1 MLDARRKGVNLKFSN
16 FYDKLDFVA
25 KTIKWFII
33 FSTSK
38 SSSQIWLNHLLDGCH
53 YSYITTDCH
62 FDLYK
67 GFLMEKINPNS
78 PNFENNNFK
87 LSYFYDKLQ
96 QVAKNTKLT
105 TLQNFIYKNT
115 INLENIQMH
124 KEKKKGR
131 IYKMS
136 SLLILNVKISPC
148 QQLTAY
154 NRSVVT
160 MGVCLEG

>member
-1 MLDARRKGVNLKFSN
+1 
-16 FYDKLDFVA
+16 
-25 KTIKWFII
+25 
-33 FSTSK
+33 
-38 SSSQIWLNHLLDGCH
+38 
-53 YSYITTDCH
+53 
-62 FDLYK
+62 
-67 GFLMEKINPNS
+67 MEKINPNS